1 MENRITIQNLE
12 EIGEW
17 LVELK
22 MKLEEN
28 LRKAPEGA
36 LHSKNCRGVQQFY
49 VKKDGIR
56 KYLRKSDWDLAKQL
70 AQRDYDKKLLNR
82 VCSNLGYLDTFLRKF
97 DVDKLY
103 DMYGELPLARKKL
116 VESFLMSDKQYI
128 EAWEKITYERKE
140 FEEGSQEIYTERGER
155 VRSKSEKII
164 ADKLFLQNIPYHY
177 ERPTYLKGFGMVY
190 PDFCCL
196 DIRQRKEIIWEHF
209 GIMGDSEYSRKT
221 LSKINHYT
229 QNGYYQGD
237 NIIYTFESLD
247 NPMNTKAVD
256 KLIGNVFKK

>member
-1 MENRITIQNLE
+1 MEERITIQ
-12 EIGEW
+12 
-17 LVELK
+17 
-22 MKLEEN
+22 KLEETAEWLAELKVKLAEK

-36 LHSKNCRGVQQFY
+36 LHSKNCRGTQQFY

-56 KYLRKSDWDLAKQL
+56 KYLRKSDWNLAKQI
-70 AQRDYDKKLLNR
+70 AQRDYHKKLLSQ
-82 VCSNLGYLDTFLRKF
+82 VCSDLTYLDTFLRKF

-103 DMYGELPLARKKL
+103 DIYDELPIARQKL
-116 VESFLMSDKQYI
+116 VEPFLIRDKQYI
-128 EAWEKITYERKE
+128 AEWEQIIYDRKD

-177 ERPTYLKGFGMVY
+177 ERPIYLKGFGMVY

-209 GIMGDSEYSRKT
+209 GMMGDTEYSRKT
-221 LSKINHYT
+221 LSKINYYT